1 MRFAVVNDQ
10 RIEASPGAKGLC
22 PACGAEMV
30 AKCGDKNVWH
40 WAHKGRLHCDH
51 WWENETAW
59 HRAWKS
65 QFPIEWQEVPTRD
78 GTGELHI
85 ADIKRDDGLVV
96 EFQNSP
102 IKPAEVVTRTRFYGN
117 IVWIINGT
125 RRKSDLP
132 QYREMISYHRP
143 QRFGG
148 VDIYTV
154 YAHETRLL
162 KEWGSIVPYVGFD
175 FGDDTLCLLTNGQS
189 ELRYLFN
196 IQKDKFAKMIA
207 EKEPLPVV
215 VLGQPKSNRYR
226 WRR

>member
-1 MRFAVVNDQ
+1 M
-10 RIEASPGAKGLC
+10 
-22 PACGAEMV
+22 

-40 WAHKGRLHCDH
+40 WAHKARRHCDH

-65 QFPIEWQEVPTRD
+65 RFPIEWQEVPARD
-78 GTGELHI
+78 DTGELHI

-102 IKPAEVVTRTRFYGN
+102 INPVEVVTRTRFYGN

-132 QYREMISYHRP
+132 QYREMVSYHYP
-143 QRFGG
+143 KRFDG
-148 VDIYTV
+148 VDVYTV
-154 YAHETRLL
+154 HAHETRLL

-175 FGDDTLCLLTNGQS
+175 FGGDTLCLLTNGQNR
-189 ELRYLFN
+189 LRYLFD

-207 EKEPLPVV
+207 AKEPLPFVL
-215 VLGQPKSNRYR
+215 LGQPNRNQYR
-226 WRR
+226 RRR